1 VRSPVRGPHNLLW
14 NIVGARTLSTTGQ
27 QLFLIDGF
35 RDTGRPLLSVMA
47 DPKSIFARALSA
59 FKERTLYSNIIN
71 DRSAV
76 YYTTC
81 IAATDPFTDMSKV
94 HVNYLAGYSPIIV
107 DAADP
112 VRPREPEPKPA
123 APLAT
128 TAWPLLSSLLAR
140 ARTAL
145 LLSVFLPIGGAV
157 FLLNAAVQ
165 SVRSGQ
171 RIRMHAAGKAGV
183 VPDQY
188 RLPLMMV
195 ERARRTA
202 EELFE
207 RVNASQAE
215 EFLPDDGGRRG
226 SVGGG
231 GDGEAEPLLGDPAK
245 IEGAGEEDGKA
256 VPGPTLALS
265 QAQFDMVRNLDALGW
280 NKFPVH
286 IKEVM
291 HTHAAII
298 VRMEREAFREGKVVV
313 GHWLDNLKI

>member
-1 VRSPVRGPHNLLW
+1 
-14 NIVGARTLSTTGQ
+14 
-27 QLFLIDGF
+27 
-35 RDTGRPLLSVMA
+35 MA

-59 FKERTLYSNIIN
+59 FKARTLYSNIIN

-94 HVNYLAGYSPIIV
+94 DVNYLPGYSPVIV

-112 VRPREPEPKPA
+112 VSLREPEPPKPA
-123 APLAT
+123 RPLAV
-128 TAWPLLSSLLAR
+128 TAWPLLSSLLTR
-140 ARTAL
+140 ARMAL

-165 SVRSGQ
+165 SVRSSQ
-171 RIRMHAAGKAGV
+171 RIRMHAAGKGGLA
-183 VPDQY
+183 PDQY
-188 RLPLMMV
+188 RLPLMV

-207 RVNASQAE
+207 RVNASQEE
-215 EFLPDDGGRRG
+215 EFLPDDGG
-226 SVGGG
+226 
-231 GDGEAEPLLGDPAK
+231 DEAAEPLLRDPAK
-245 IEGAGEEDGKA
+245 MDGAGGDDAKA
-256 VPGPTLALS
+256 RQGPLLALS
-265 QAQFDMVRNLDALGW
+265 QAQFDMVRNLDELGW

-298 VRMEREAFREGKVVV
+298 VRTERESFREGRVVV
-313 GHWLDNLKI
+313 GHWLDHLKI

>member
-14 NIVGARTLSTTGQ
+14 NVIGARTLSTTGQ

-59 FKERTLYSNIIN
+59 FKARTLYSNIIN

-81 IAATDPFTDMSKV
+81 IAATDPFTDLSKLN
-94 HVNYLAGYSPIIV
+94 VNYIPGYAPIIV

-112 VRPREPEPKPA
+112 VSAREPDLPRPA
-123 APLAT
+123 RPLTA
-128 TAWPLLSSLLAR
+128 TAWPIISSLLSR
-140 ARTAL
+140 ARTAV

-157 FLLNAAVQ
+157 FLLNAVVQ
-165 SVRSGQ
+165 SVRSSQ
-171 RIRMHAAGKAGV
+171 RIRMHAAGKGGL
-183 VPDQY
+183 VPEQY
-188 RLPLMMV
+188 RLPLMV

-207 RVNASQAE
+207 RVNASHEE
-215 EFLPDDGGRRG
+215 EFLSDGG
-226 SVGGG
+226 S
-231 GDGEAEPLLGDPAK
+231 GDEAAEPLLRDEAK
-245 IEGAGEEDGKA
+245 EGGEDAKSRQ
-256 VPGPTLALS
+256 GPTLALS
-265 QAQFDMVRNLDALGW
+265 PAQFEMVRNLDELGW
-280 NKFPVH
+280 DKYPVH

-298 VRMEREAFREGKVVV
+298 VRSDRGSFKEGKVVV
-313 GHWLDNLKI
+313 GHWLDHLKI

>member
-1 VRSPVRGPHNLLW
+1 MRSPIRGPHNLLW
-14 NIVGARTLSTTGQ
+14 NVIGARTLSTTGQ
-27 QLFLIDGF
+27 QLFLIDSF

-47 DPKSIFARALSA
+47 DPKSIFARALSE
-59 FKERTLYSNIIN
+59 FRGRMLYSNILN

-81 IAATDPFTDMSKV
+81 IAATDPFADLSKV
-94 HVNYLAGYSPIIV
+94 HVNYLPGYAPIIV

-112 VRPREPEPKPA
+112 VRQKQPEPQPPKSFA
-123 APLAT
+123 V
-128 TAWPLLSSLLAR
+128 AWPMLSSLLAR
-140 ARTAL
+140 ARMAL
-145 LLSVFLPIGGAV
+145 LLSVFLPIGGAI

-165 SVRSGQ
+165 SVRSSQ
-171 RIRMHAAGKAGV
+171 RIRMHAAGKAGI

-188 RLPLMMV
+188 RLPLMV

-207 RVNASQAE
+207 RVNASHE
-215 EFLPDDGGRRG
+215 EQFLTDHGSGGEHDGAFDD
-226 SVGGG
+226 
-231 GDGEAEPLLGDPAK
+231 DAAEPLLRERAKMETVSGGDAK
-245 IEGAGEEDGKA
+245 ARPGA
-256 VPGPTLALS
+256 TLALS

-286 IKEVM
+286 IHDVM

-298 VRMEREAFREGKVVV
+298 VRMERETFREGKVVV
-313 GHWLDNLKI
+313 GHWLDQLKI